1 MKLLN
6 LIHVIVS
13 VLLIISI
20 LLQSRGSGLSAV
32 FGGGM
37 GGYHTKRG
45 FERFLF
51 YSSVTLA
58 AIFVGLA
65 IVNVIL

>member
-1 MKLLN
+1 MKFLN
-6 LIHVIVS
+6 LVHVIVS
-13 VLLIISI
+13 ALLIVSI
-20 LLQSRGSGLSAV
+20 LLQSRGSGLSTV

-51 YSSVTLA
+51 YSSITLA
-58 AIFVGLA
+58 VLFVGLA
-65 IVNVIL
+65 IVNVIF